1 MFRMILNKMA
11 IKVLLSDFQYLT
23 REGIIRMLDSNLD
36 FDLVG
41 VNEGP
46 DGLLN
51 SIIEKRPDVLILDY
65 QSQDPILLSLLK
77 KITGDH
83 LTQVLIITNDQDKL
97 HIQNL
102 LDMGIKGIVTKSCS
116 KPEIINAIHSVHS
129 NKRFFCNRILDLI
142 INPGTTTEPEN
153 CEPTELSPREFEV
166 LKLITK
172 GYKTTEIADELH
184 VSVHTINSHRKN
196 ILKKLNIKSPAE
208 LIVYAM
214 EAGLVKV

>member
-1 MFRMILNKMA
+1 MNQ

-23 REGIIRMLDSNLD
+23 REGIIRMLKQHDD
-36 FDLVG
+36 FELVG

-46 DGLLN
+46 EGLLN
-51 SIIEKRPDVLILDY
+51 TIIENHPDVLILDY

-77 KITGDH
+77 RITSENLAG
-83 LTQVLIITNDQDKL
+83 VLIITNDQDRL

-102 LDMGIKGIVTKSCS
+102 LDMGVKAIVTKSCS
-116 KPEIINAIHSVHS
+116 KPEIMNAIYSVA
-129 NKRFFCNRILDLI
+129 NNNRFFCNKILDI
-142 INPGTTTEPEN
+142 VISQKNQEDPVS
-153 CEPTELSPREFEV
+153 CEPSELSPREFEV
-166 LKLITK
+166 LQLITK
-172 GYKTTEIADELH
+172 GHKTAEIADKLH

-214 EAGLVKV
+214 ESGIVKA